1 MKCVLSVGSITRL
14 YSVLFQCTF
23 FLVPFFLY
31 KRKCTNVALY
41 QRQCTIFQCTIFQC
55 TRDSVP
61 EHQCTQRICDMQ
73 SLTKDTQTH
82 TQLMVA
88 MMMSKSRSMSL
99 ILIYDDRVIFDRR
112 LLDILWFGTK

>member
-1 MKCVLSVGSITRL
+1 
-14 YSVLFQCTF
+14 
-23 FLVPFFLY
+23 
-31 KRKCTNVALY
+31 
-41 QRQCTIFQCTIFQC
+41 
-55 TRDSVP
+55 
-61 EHQCTQRICDMQ
+61 MQ

-112 LLDILWFGTK
+112 LLDILWLGQNEENPEAMWKIPTGDPIFI